1 MNFLCLFV
9 CSSHRQ
15 PNQGK
20 TNIYGVCRLREYE
33 CLVKLTSQSIVFKL
47 FFILFSKSNWWAN
60 RQGRKPSTEESHAH
74 QSLKKLMV
82 WPQKQTFL
90 TSQKVTCIHA
100 WPHVGLCLD
109 VCVHFLKD
117 ETGARWGKNLYHP
130 HVSHISGFVREP
142 WTTDRPQSEMRS
154 TSKTPKDTSICP
166 KMCR

>member
-1 MNFLCLFV
+1 MNVLSNLSSSQLCLSYVLFYFQ
-9 CSSHRQ
+9 SQ
-15 PNQGK
+15 EK
-20 TNIYGVCRLREYE
+20 TLH
-33 CLVKLTSQSIVFKL
+33 
-47 FFILFSKSNWWAN
+47 
-60 RQGRKPSTEESHAH
+60 EESHAH
-74 QSLKKLMV
+74 QSLQKLMV

-100 WPHVGLCLD
+100 WPHVGLSLD

-117 ETGARWGKNLYHP
+117 ETGARWGKNLYPP

-142 WTTDRPQSEMRS
+142 CTTDRPQSEMRS